1 MKRKKVF
8 DTHLKEWKKLEVSEE
23 SSALK
28 ALLQTKTILV
38 RSQESYA
45 MVHPCI
51 VFIDSLINSQ
61 LEYEKN
67 GSRSG
72 EEKTGQAKEGKSTG

>member
-1 MKRKKVF
+1 M
-8 DTHLKEWKKLEVSEE
+8 SEE

-38 RSQESYA
+38 RSSEPYA

-51 VFIDSLINSQ
+51 LFIDSLINSQ

-67 GSRSG
+67 GNRGS
-72 EEKTGQAKEGKSTG
+72 EEKTGTAKESKSSG